1 MTNLSVN
8 INKIA
13 LLRNSRGA
21 NFPNLLEV
29 AKDCEIFGADG
40 ITVHPRPDQRH
51 VRFDDIPQLK
61 SSVKTE
67 FNIEGN
73 PTADFMKLVLENS
86 PHQCTLVP
94 DAEQALTSDNGW
106 DTITHQSFLKDI
118 CAELN
123 EKGIRVS
130 IFVNS
135 DPKMVEAAKS
145 TGAERIEFYTGP
157 YAKNFTKNP
166 EAAIRDYI
174 IAANTANE
182 LGIGINAGHDLNLY
196 NLKFFKLHIPSLL
209 EVSIGHA
216 LVVDAIYYGLHN
228 TVQMYKNCLK

>member
-13 LLRNSRGA
+13 LIRNSRGA

-61 SSVKTE
+61 EIVKTE
-67 FNIEGN
+67 FNVEGN
-73 PTADFMKLVLENS
+73 PTPEFMKLVLENR

-94 DAEQALTSDNGW
+94 DAVQALTSDNGW
-106 DTITHQSFLKDI
+106 DTITHHSFLKDI

-135 DPKMVEAAKS
+135 DPKMVEGAKS
-145 TGAERIEFYTGP
+145 VGADRIEFYTGP
-157 YAKNFTKNP
+157 FAKNFSVNP
-166 EAAIRDYI
+166 EAAIKDYI
-174 IAANTANE
+174 ISAKVADE
-182 LGIGINAGHDLNLY
+182 IGIGINAGHDLNLY
-196 NLKFFKLHIPSLL
+196 NLKYFKQHIPTLL

-216 LVVDAIYYGLHN
+216 LIVDAIYYGLHN

>member
-1 MTNLSVN
+1 
-8 INKIA
+8 
-13 LLRNSRGA
+13 
-21 NFPNLLEV
+21 
-29 AKDCEIFGADG
+29 
-40 ITVHPRPDQRH
+40 
-51 VRFDDIPQLK
+51 
-61 SSVKTE
+61 
-67 FNIEGN
+67 
-73 PTADFMKLVLENS
+73 MKLVLENS

-196 NLKFFKLHIPSLL
+196 NLKFFKHHIPSLL

>member
-29 AKDCEIFGADG
+29 ANDCEIFGADG

-51 VRFDDIPQLK
+51 VRFDDISQLK
-61 SSVKTE
+61 SIVNTE

-73 PTADFMKLVLENS
+73 PTPEFMKLVLENC

-106 DTITHQSFLKDI
+106 DTITHQSFLVDI
-118 CAELN
+118 CNELK
-123 EKGIRVS
+123 EKGIRIS

-135 DPKMVEAAKS
+135 DAKMVEAAK
-145 TGAERIEFYTGP
+145 TCGADRIEFYTGP
-157 YAKNFTKNP
+157 YAKNFDKDP
-166 EAAIRDYI
+166 VAAISEYVS
-174 IAANTANE
+174 AAKIANE
-182 LGIGINAGHDLNLY
+182 IGIGINAGHDLNLH
-196 NLKFFKLHIPSLL
+196 NLKYFKQHIPSLL

-216 LVVDAIYYGLHN
+216 LIVDAIYYGLHN

>member
-51 VRFDDIPQLK
+51 VRFDDISQLK
-61 SSVKTE
+61 SIVNTE

-73 PTADFMKLVLENS
+73 PTPEFMKLVLENC

-94 DAEQALTSDNGW
+94 DSEQALTSDNGW
-106 DTITHQSFLKDI
+106 DTITHQSFLVDI
-118 CAELN
+118 CNELK
-123 EKGIRVS
+123 EKGIRIS

-135 DPKMVEAAKS
+135 DAKMVEAAK
-145 TGAERIEFYTGP
+145 TCGADRIEFYTGP
-157 YAKNFTKNP
+157 YAKNFDKDP
-166 EAAIRDYI
+166 VAAISEYVSAAK
-174 IAANTANE
+174 IADE
-182 LGIGINAGHDLNLY
+182 IGIGINAGHDLNLH
-196 NLKFFKLHIPSLL
+196 NLKYFKQHIPSLL

-216 LVVDAIYYGLHN
+216 LIVDAIYYGLHN